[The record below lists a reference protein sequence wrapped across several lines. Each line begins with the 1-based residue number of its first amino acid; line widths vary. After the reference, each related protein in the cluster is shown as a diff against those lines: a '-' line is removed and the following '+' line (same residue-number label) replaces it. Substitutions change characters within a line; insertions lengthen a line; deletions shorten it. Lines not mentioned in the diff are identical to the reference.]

1 MSPQVA
7 ALHIWSPDLE
17 MPTPV
22 NSINLEFSGIPG
34 DRHYGST
41 MFSGAREKHAF
52 ARGTEISNYRQISIV
67 DQAELARIAENL
79 GIDDLAAGTIAD
91 NICTKGLPDLTAL
104 PLMSRL
110 VFPSGASIM
119 TGGANAPCTIAGAMV
134 ESVYGSSAQRFPKAA
149 MHLRGITGWVE
160 RPGVINTGDSITV
173 VTLN

>member
-1 MSPQVA
+1 MSPQVV

-22 NSINLEFSGIPG
+22 NSIKLEFAGIPG
-34 DRHYGST
+34 DRHFGST
-41 MFSGAREKHAF
+41 MLTGAREKHAF
-52 ARGTEISNYRQISIV
+52 ERGTEISNYRQISVV
-67 DQAELARIAENL
+67 DRAELAKVAANL
-79 GIDDLAAGTIAD
+79 GIDELAAGTIAD
-91 NICTKGLPDLTAL
+91 NICTEGLPDLTAL

-134 ESVYGSSAQRFPKAA
+134 ESVYGTAPQRFPKAA
-149 MHLRGITGWVE
+149 MNLRGITGWVE
-160 RPGVINTGDSITV
+160 RPGVINTGDPITV

>member
-1 MSPQVA
+1 MSPQVV

-22 NSINLEFSGIPG
+22 NSIKLEFAGIPG
-34 DRHYGST
+34 DRHFGST
-41 MFSGAREKHAF
+41 MLTGAREKHAF
-52 ARGTEISNYRQISIV
+52 ERGTEISNYRQISVV
-67 DQAELARIAENL
+67 DRAELAKVAANL
-79 GIDDLAAGTIAD
+79 GIDELAAGIIAD
-91 NICTKGLPDLTAL
+91 NICTQGLPDLTAL

-134 ESVYGSSAQRFPKAA
+134 ESVYGTAPQRFPKAA

-160 RPGVINTGDSITV
+160 RPGVINTGDAITV

>member
-1 MSPQVA
+1 MSAQVV

-34 DRHYGST
+34 DRHFGST
-41 MFSGAREKHAF
+41 MLSGAREKHAF

-67 DQAELARIAENL
+67 DRAELAKIAENL
-79 GIDDLAAGTIAD
+79 GIDGLAAGTIAD
-91 NICTKGLPDLTAL
+91 NICTEGLPDLTAL

-119 TGGANAPCTIAGAMV
+119 TGGANAPCTIAGTMV
-134 ESVYGSSAQRFPKAA
+134 ESVYGTASHRFPKAA

-160 RPGVINTGDSITV
+160 RPGVINTGDPITV

>member
-1 MSPQVA
+1 MSPQVV
-7 ALHIWSPDLE
+7 ALHVWSLDLE

-22 NSINLEFSGIPG
+22 NSIKLEFAGIPG
-34 DRHYGST
+34 DRHFGST
-41 MFSGAREKHAF
+41 MLTGAREKHAF
-52 ARGTEISNYRQISIV
+52 ERGTEISNYRQISIV
-67 DQAELARIAENL
+67 DRAELEKVAANL
-79 GIDDLAAGTIAD
+79 GIDELAAGTIAD
-91 NICTKGLPDLTAL
+91 NICTEGLPNLTAL

-134 ESVYGSSAQRFPKAA
+134 ESVYGTAPHRFPKAA

-160 RPGVINTGDSITV
+160 RPGVINTGDPITV

>member
-1 MSPQVA
+1 MSPHVV

-34 DRHYGST
+34 DRHFGST
-41 MFSGAREKHAF
+41 MLSGGREKHAF
-52 ARGTEISNYRQISIV
+52 ALGTEISNYRQISIV
-67 DQAELARIAENL
+67 DRAELSKIAENL
-79 GIDDLAAGTIAD
+79 EIDGLAAGTIAD
-91 NICTKGLPDLTAL
+91 NICTEGLPDLTAL
-104 PLMSRL
+104 QLMSRL

-134 ESVYGSSAQRFPKAA
+134 ESVYGTAPHRFPKAA

-160 RPGVINTGDSITV
+160 RPGAIYIGDPVTV

>member
-1 MSPQVA
+1 MNPQVV

-22 NSINLEFSGIPG
+22 NSIKLEFAGIPG
-34 DRHYGST
+34 DRHFGST
-41 MFSGAREKHAF
+41 MLTGAREKHAF
-52 ARGTEISNYRQISIV
+52 ARGTEITNYRQISIV
-67 DQAELARIAENL
+67 DQAELAKIAANL
-79 GIDDLAAGTIAD
+79 KINGLAAGTIAD
-91 NICTKGLPDLTAL
+91 NICTEGLPDLTAL

-134 ESVYGSSAQRFPKAA
+134 ESVYGTAPHHFPKAA
-149 MHLRGITGWVE
+149 MNLRGVTGWVE
-160 RPGVINTGDSITV
+160 RPGVINAGDPISV